1 MTRHSFDREQHQSV
15 KQFLFLYLKQ
25 WVSAKK
31 QRNMKAAAAAMAKDF
46 LAVFFLSA
54 S

>member
-1 MTRHSFDREQHQSV
+1 V